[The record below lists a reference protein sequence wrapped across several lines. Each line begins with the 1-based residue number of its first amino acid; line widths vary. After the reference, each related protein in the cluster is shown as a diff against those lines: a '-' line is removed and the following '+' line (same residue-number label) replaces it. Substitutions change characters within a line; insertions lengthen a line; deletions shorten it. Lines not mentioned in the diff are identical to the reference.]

1 MKCKLILAAAVAA
14 MASSGV
20 FAAGRTM
27 LAIPARHD
35 MVYFGFDMLKQ
46 LPGSLELACYKGDE
60 KIERLEVFDKGS
72 REWVTISPEA
82 WASGAYRADS
92 LVIAGEN
99 AAASRLQALSSWT
112 KRTSMAS
119 DRSKL
124 EVVKA
129 VNAFQPLSET
139 QWLELGR
146 AYDFKFTQVQ
156 RPSLRERLR
165 DEARAR
171 RAAEKARK
179 QDQVRAFEEARAA
192 EKARRAQLI
201 RTREETE
208 AAAKAQREAELLRA
222 REEAAAAKAQREA
235 KLLRAREEAAAAK
248 AQREAEL
255 LRAREEA
262 AKVQEKTEG
271 QGIVLRQNGATTSVN
286 LVAPVEAK
294 PEVAPVQ
301 VIDASAVEAKPA
313 DKTLAAPFDG
323 SSAITDMPPALE
335 DAAKLKAAEEVK
347 APAAPEVKAPVA
359 PEVKAPAAPEVK
371 APVAP
376 EVKAPAA
383 PEVKAPATPEV
394 KAPAASEADIKAAVE
409 AAVQEAAAKST
420 PVAAEIRVPTKE
432 VVAPKTDAAVEVKV
446 PEVKSVE
453 VAVPAAPTAQPAAV
467 VEVKVPEV
475 KPVEVSVPA
484 TPAAPEVQPVKTPEI
499 KVPAIVLD
507 PM

>member
-14 MASSGV
+14 MASFGA

-92 LVIAGEN
+92 LVIAGEG
-99 AAASRLQALSSWT
+99 AAASQLQALSRWT
-112 KRTSMAS
+112 RQSSMAS
-119 DRSKL
+119 DRNKL
-124 EVVKA
+124 DVVKA
-129 VNAFQPLSET
+129 VNVFQPLSET
-139 QWLELGR
+139 QWQEIGQ
-146 AYDFKFTQVQ
+146 AYGFTFTRVE
-156 RPSLRERLR
+156 RHPSRRERLR

-171 RAAEKARK
+171 RAAERARK
-179 QDQVRAFEEARAA
+179 EDQTRAYEEARAA

-208 AAAKAQREAELLRA
+208 ATARAQREEQLRLRREAE
-222 REEAAAAKAQREA
+222 AAAKAQREEQ
-235 KLLRAREEAAAAK
+235 LRLR
-248 AQREAEL
+248 REAE
-255 LRAREEA
+255 AA
-262 AKVQEKTEG
+262 AKVQEKTED
-271 QGIVLRQNGATTSVN
+271 QGIVLRQNSATSSVN
-286 LVAPVEAK
+286 LVAPVETQ
-294 PEVAPVQ
+294 PVVVPVQ
-301 VIDASAVEAKPA
+301 VVEAPAAEAKPA

-335 DAAKLKAAEEVK
+335 DAAKLKVAEEVK
-347 APAAPEVKAPVA
+347 APA
-359 PEVKAPAAPEVK
+359 
-371 APVAP
+371 AP

-383 PEVKAPATPEV
+383 PEVKAPAVPEV
-394 KAPAASEADIKAAVE
+394 KAPSASEADIKAAVE

-420 PVAAEIRVPTKE
+420 PVASEIRVPAKE
-432 VVAPKTDAAVEVKV
+432 VVAPKADAVPEVKV
-446 PEVKSVE
+446 PEVKVPATPAASDVKSVE
-453 VAVPAAPTAQPAAV
+453 VSVPATPAAQPAAA

>member
-46 LPGSLELACYKGDE
+46 LPESLELACYKGNE
-60 KIERLEVFDKGS
+60 TIERLEVFDKGG

-99 AAASRLQALSSWT
+99 AAASRLQALSRWT
-112 KRTSMAS
+112 KQTSMAS

-124 EVVKA
+124 DVAKA
-129 VNAFQPLSET
+129 VNAFQPLSER
-139 QWLELGR
+139 QWQELGQ
-146 AYDFKFTQVQ
+146 ACGFTFTRVER
-156 RPSLRERLR
+156 RPTRIERLR
-165 DEARAR
+165 DAARAR

-179 QDQVRAFEEARAA
+179 QEQVRAHEEAKAA
-192 EKARRAQLI
+192 ENARRAQI
-201 RTREETE
+201 ARAREEAE
-208 AAAKAQREAELLRA
+208 AAAKAQREEQLR
-222 REEAAAAKAQREA
+222 
-235 KLLRAREEAAAAK
+235 LR
-248 AQREAEL
+248 REAE
-255 LRAREEA
+255 AA
-262 AKVQEKTEG
+262 AKVQEKTDG

-286 LVAPVEAK
+286 QVAPVEAK
-294 PEVAPVQ
+294 PEVAAVQ

-347 APAAPEVKAPVA
+347 APVA

-376 EVKAPAA
+376 EVKAPVA
-383 PEVKAPATPEV
+383 PEVKAPAAPEAKV
-394 KAPAASEADIKAAVE
+394 KAAVE

-420 PVAAEIRVPTKE
+420 PVAAEIRVPAKE
-432 VVAPKTDAAVEVKV
+432 VVAPKADAVPEVKVPEVKV

-453 VAVPAAPTAQPAAV
+453 IAVPAAPAAKPAA

>member
-371 APVAP
+371 AP
-376 EVKAPAA
+376 
-383 PEVKAPATPEV
+383 ATPEV

>member
-46 LPGSLELACYKGDE
+46 LPESLELACYKGDE

-371 APVAP
+371 AP
-376 EVKAPAA
+376 
-383 PEVKAPATPEV
+383 ATPEV

>member
-46 LPGSLELACYKGDE
+46 LPESLELACYKGDG

-119 DRSKL
+119 DRNKL

-146 AYDFKFTQVQ
+146 TYGFKFTQVQ
-156 RPSLRERLR
+156 RPSRRERLR

-235 KLLRAREEAAAAK
+235 ELLRAREEAAAAK

-262 AKVQEKTEG
+262 AKAQGKTED
-271 QGIVLRQNGATTSVN
+271 QGIVLRQNGAATSVN

-301 VIDASAVEAKPA
+301 VNDASAVEAKPA

-347 APAAPEVKAPVA
+347 APAAPEVKAPA
-359 PEVKAPAAPEVK
+359 T
-371 APVAP
+371 
-376 EVKAPAA
+376 
-383 PEVKAPATPEV
+383 PEVKAPATPEM

-420 PVAAEIRVPTKE
+420 PVAAEIRVPAKE
-432 VVAPKTDAAVEVKV
+432 VVAPKADAVPEVKV

-453 VAVPAAPTAQPAAV
+453 V
-467 VEVKVPEV
+467 
-475 KPVEVSVPA
+475 SVPA
-484 TPAAPEVQPVKTPEI
+484 GRFPKSSRSRSLFPPRLPPSPPPSK
-499 KVPAIVLD
+499 
-507 PM
+507 